1 MSATFKTDLADVGRT
16 AERLL
21 RASAKHTY
29 NPDVHVDWD
38 APLLP
43 DRYFLPPHRCS
54 LFGTELWE
62 TMTQAQRIELSKHE
76 WADILAIGVWSE
88 TILMYMLVRES
99 YRRDP
104 SDPRTQYV
112 LTEVADECRHSVMFG
127 RVIAKLGCPH
137 YGARRLGRLAGRA
150 FMATAP
156 RLGAYTGAL
165 IVEEWADALQREM
178 MADKDLQPLAQ
189 QVSRVHVLEESRHI
203 NYAEHALEELWARQR
218 MLSRSAMRLYAA
230 VMASVVSMQMG
241 GPDIYT
247 QVGLDPA
254 SAWKAARA
262 NPAWRASK
270 VELATKLVTRFRKID
285 LIGGPGVVLL
295 RHTCWLD

>member
-1 MSATFKTDLADVGRT
+1 MSATFKTDLADVERT

-29 NPDVHVDWD
+29 DPDVHVDWD
-38 APLLP
+38 AALLP

-54 LFGTELWE
+54 LYGTELWE
-62 TMTQAQRIELSKHE
+62 TMTEAQRIELSMHE
-76 WADILAIGVWSE
+76 WADILAVGVWSE

-104 SDPRTQYV
+104 SDPRTQYI

-127 RVIAKLGCPH
+127 RVIAKLDCPH
-137 YGARRLGRLAGRA
+137 YGARRWGRLAGGA
-150 FMATAP
+150 FMAAAT
-156 RLGAYTGAL
+156 RLAAYTGAL

-178 MADKDLQPLAQ
+178 MADKSLQPLAQ
-189 QVSRVHVLEESRHI
+189 QVSRVHVMEESRHI
-203 NYAEHALEELWARQR
+203 SYAEHALEELWDRQPR
-218 MLSRSAMRLYAA
+218 VARSAMRLCAA
-230 VMASVVSMQMG
+230 VIASVVSMQMG
-241 GPDIYT
+241 GPDIYAR
-247 QVGLDPA
+247 VGLDAA
-254 SAWKAARA
+254 SAWEIARA

-270 VELATKLVTRFRKID
+270 VELASKLVTRFRKID

-295 RHTCWLD
+295 RRTCWLD